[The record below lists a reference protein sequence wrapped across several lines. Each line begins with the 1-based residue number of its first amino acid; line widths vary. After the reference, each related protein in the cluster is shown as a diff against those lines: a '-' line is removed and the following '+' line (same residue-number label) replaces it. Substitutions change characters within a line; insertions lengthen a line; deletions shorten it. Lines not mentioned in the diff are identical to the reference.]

1 MAENDSQNNSTLEDA
16 DTGSNESNTPVQ
28 PTPDESVQAPQSDW
42 FKKSIDI
49 TISPNEN
56 IEAPKSQWLNE
67 GFDFNQPPS
76 EDD

>member
-1 MAENDSQNNSTLEDA
+1 MADNDPENNSTPEDA
-16 DTGSNESNTPVQ
+16 NLGSDESSTPEQ
-28 PTPDESVQAPQSDW
+28 PTPDENVQAPQSDW

-49 TISPNEN
+49 NISPNEN

-76 EDD
+76 KED